1 MAVCEQCGSIRIVR
15 ARPEPMDRVVRL
27 FTSKRPFLCR
37 RCGWQGRR
45 GWTDA
50 DLLALTNYGAGGAES
65 DPALAVLDGPAESKP
80 EKLRRGRAVARS
92 SRNGK
97 PEAEK
102 FDMGPFNL
110 AAAPANQPPDFETP
124 GVPSRASPRV
134 RPRSRRRRR
143 SRRREIVA
151 TVAVTALVLFTVVML
166 GLTGSCTGAG
176 DAL

>member
-15 ARPEPMDRVVRL
+15 ARPEPLDRVVRL

-80 EKLRRGRAVARS
+80 KQLRRGRAVARS
-92 SRNGK
+92 YRRGK
-97 PEAEK
+97 PEAGK
-102 FDMGPFNL
+102 FDQGPFNL
-110 AAAPANQPPDFETP
+110 AATPAGQPPDLESDGSGP
-124 GVPSRASPRV
+124 AGIPKPRL
-134 RPRSRRRRR
+134 RRRPELAW
-143 SRRREIVA
+143 S
-151 TVAVTALVLFTVVML
+151 
-166 GLTGSCTGAG
+166 
-176 DAL
+176 